1 MRRTLFLLIV
11 GLGGAAILIWLGVWQ
26 IQRLAWKEAI
36 IADINT
42 RIAAAPV
49 DLPPTV
55 NAEDDAYLP
64 VAVTGSFDAGE
75 VHVLVSQKDV
85 GAGYRVIAPFALE
98 DGRRIMVDRGFVLT
112 TDKDAPRALG
122 PATVTGNLQWPR
134 ETDSFTPEA
143 DLKGNIWFARDVPDM
158 AQTLGTEPVLLVARS
173 STPPA
178 AGISTPPAA
187 GISPLPVDTAR
198 IPNDHLQYAVT
209 WFSLAAIWLG
219 MSLFFLRRRRAPKT
233 ES

>member
-49 DLPPTV
+49 DLPASV
-55 NAEDDAYLP
+55 NRDLDAYLP
-64 VAVTGSFDAGE
+64 VTVSGTFEQGE

-85 GAGYRVIAPFALE
+85 GAGYRIITPFVLE
-98 DGRRIMVDRGFVLT
+98 DGRRIMVDRGFAVASA
-112 TDKDAPRALG
+112 KDAARSDG
-122 PATVTGNLQWPR
+122 PATVTGNLQWPQ

-143 DLKGNIWFARDVPDM
+143 DLKGNIWFARDVPAM
-158 AQTLGTEPVLLVARS
+158 ARTLGTQPALPATAVCMCPKRS
-173 STPPA
+173 RHS
-178 AGISTPPAA
+178 
-187 GISPLPVDTAR
+187 
-198 IPNDHLQYAVT
+198 
-209 WFSLAAIWLG
+209 
-219 MSLFFLRRRRAPKT
+219 APMT
-233 ES
+233 